1 MYLLGKLTEDLL
13 KQSKF
18 AWLSISIAKP
28 TSLAKHL
35 ADGWSVLL
43 FFVAEAAWSVLL
55 FLFLPCSFLSR
66 FRPNTKDNVRLA
78 VQPNQ
83 HSDPE

>member
-43 FFVAEAAWSVLL
+43 FFVAEAALVCFALSALAL
-55 FLFLPCSFLSR
+55 FFSFSIQ
-66 FRPNTKDNVRLA
+66 A
-78 VQPNQ
+78 Q
-83 HSDPE
+83 HQR